1 MTEPLK
7 LQFQI
12 TLNDWLE
19 FRRKEQSVLRLW
31 LLRLA
36 DGMWVPL
43 WVLLAVSIL
52 LVAAMLSHRVSISLP
67 TWLPIPILSLIAV
80 SHVYRSLPF
89 NSGTLKAKKEW
100 KKVLA
105 NVDCTVE
112 LTEDG
117 FQNIAGSVTYKP
129 AWSEVGSVFQS
140 EHLLIFC
147 HEDGDYALLIPK
159 RSFSSEKQLHEFL
172 ELAYQKTGVEG
183 SDAVAK

>member
-12 TLNDWLE
+12 TLHDWLE
-19 FRRKEQSVLRLW
+19 FRGKEQSVFRLW

-36 DGMWVPL
+36 DGLWVPL
-43 WVLLAVSIL
+43 WVLLAVSVL
-52 LVAAMLSHRVSISLP
+52 LVAAMLAKIVNIALP
-67 TWLPIPILSLIAV
+67 AWLPIPILSLVAV
-80 SHVYRSLPF
+80 CHVYRSLPF
-89 NSGTLKAKKEW
+89 NTATLKATNEW

-117 FQNIAGSVTYKP
+117 FQNIAGSTTYKP

-147 HEDGDYALLIPK
+147 HEDDEYALLIPK
-159 RSFSSEKQLHEFL
+159 RSFSSEKQLEEFL
-172 ELAYQKTGVEG
+172 ELAYQKTVSERGGEV
-183 SDAVAK
+183 VK